1 MWWSR
6 GVFGVGPGGEGSPS
20 FPAGAGSG
28 LLFVPVAPL
37 MVGFE
42 LG

>member
-1 MWWSR
+1 M
-6 GVFGVGPGGEGSPS
+6 FGVGPALWEEGSPS
-20 FPAGAGSG
+20 FPAGDGSG